1 MPTVESIRPEPAM
14 GISRIKTLDSLAP
27 SLVEQDLVSS
37 RPLTP
42 KVRQR
47 SFSKHGLFKGK
58 VSYHSAALSIDC
70 KHAVLYN
77 ATDVVVF
84 CLEPLEGPDPN
95 PFPPVLRKRFANEQI
110 FDVLLARKCLIIIT
124 NRRLFA
130 LDITRDENDSQFGP
144 ISHGDFDYSGIACHE
159 DDTDLVVM
167 LGQRQGNSKDGYIGR
182 IKIIKFKVRVDGNGK
197 PYDTATISLSGYD
210 CPKLLSYNEATKTLV
225 CITRIRNRVVSW
237 ELNHDFLP
245 LLENPFDFMRNQ
257 YTEVGRTSSCQQ

>member
-1 MPTVESIRPEPAM
+1 MR
-14 GISRIKTLDSLAP
+14 ISRINTLASLAP

-47 SFSKHGLFKGK
+47 SFSKYGLFKGK

-84 CLEPLEGPDPN
+84 CLEPLEGPEPS

-110 FDVLLARKCLIIIT
+110 FDVLLARKYLVVVT
-124 NRRLFA
+124 NKRCFA
-130 LDITRDENDSQFGP
+130 FDINRDDNDSQYGP
-144 ISHGDFDYSGIACHE
+144 ISHGEFDYSGIACHE
-159 DDTDLVVM
+159 DDTDLVIM

-182 IKIIKFKVRVDGNGK
+182 IKVIKFKSKFDGNGK
-197 PYDTATISLSGYD
+197 PYDTAIIPLSGYD
-210 CPKLLSYNEATKTLV
+210 CPKLLSYNGATKTLV
-225 CITRIRNRVVSW
+225 CITRIRNRIVAW

-245 LLENPFDFMRNQ
+245 QLEDPFDFVKNQ
-257 YTEVGRTSSCQQ
+257 YTEVGRTSSC